1 MPKAT
6 KKNLYLDRPSQSRGY
21 MSGIDK
27 TWTGE
32 DVNTHIEKWMRDM
45 GLLTS
50 ESEIPKS
57 GLISECT
64 VIGGSISADI
74 ILAKNRDRKQHP
86 TVSIVRKQSSQGVE
100 MLLMIDKTSKYVEGM
115 NEFGVGIL
123 NSTLSNQE
131 DARVYTNYN
140 QRQGSIIHR
149 ALCCE
154 SIDEAIGI
162 IATHSGGL
170 EGHTFIGDSS
180 RLYLLE
186 LKQGQEAIV
195 TQLDPTS
202 GWDARTNHGIQYS
215 DAGYMP
221 RDGKSYMSS
230 MHRQALAEVE
240 LNAAENEK
248 EVLKI
253 LRQQHYDT
261 NSTLNLF
268 QRRGPESPDFQHN
281 TTSQI
286 LLNLSKLTVYFH
298 YYPEFVDYQE
308 VKSYLPED
316 YEPKIELVVS
326 KSKG

>member
-1 MPKAT
+1 
-6 KKNLYLDRPSQSRGY
+6 
-21 MSGIDK
+21 MSGNDV
-27 TWTGE
+27 TWAGE
-32 DVNTHIEKWMRDM
+32 DVNSHIEKWMRDM
-45 GLLTS
+45 GML
-50 ESEIPKS
+50 ESEKDIPKS

-64 VIGGSISADI
+64 VVGGSISADI

-86 TVSIVRKQSSQGVE
+86 TVSIVRKQSSQGTE
-100 MLLMIDKTSKYVEGM
+100 MLLMIDKSSKYVEGM
-115 NEFGVGIL
+115 NEYGIGIL

-131 DARVYTNYN
+131 DSRVYTNYN
-140 QRQGSIIHR
+140 KRQGSIIHR
-149 ALCCE
+149 ALCCD
-154 SIDEAIGI
+154 SLDEAIGI

-170 EGHTFIGDSS
+170 EGHTFIGDPT
-180 RLYLLE
+180 RLYLIE
-186 LKQGQEAIV
+186 LQQGQEAIV
-195 TQLDPTS
+195 KQLDPTS
-202 GWDARTNHGIQYS
+202 GWDARTNHGVQYP

-248 EVLKI
+248 DVLKI

-286 LLNLSKLTVYFH
+286 LFNLSKLIVNFH
-298 YYPEFVDYQE
+298 YYSEFIDYQD
-308 VKSYLPED
+308 VKSYLPD
-316 YEPKIELVVS
+316 NYEPKIELNIS
-326 KSKG
+326 KSQG